1 MSCAVSD
8 QTEWDVLRRFP
19 SVRRWVRA
27 IIRARMRRPRRS
39 VSRCSEENANDFRSA
54 LARRPLYVFI
64 PLALLIPLLFLSQS
78 PSDRDSHQVQVNS
91 ADKGMHLVGIS

>member
-1 MSCAVSD
+1 MSD

-27 IIRARMRRPRRS
+27 IHPGEDAQTTPQRLPLLGGECQRLS
-39 VSRCSEENANDFRSA
+39 SA

>member
-1 MSCAVSD
+1 MSSAVSD

-19 SVRRWVRA
+19 SVRRWARA
-27 IIRARMRRPRRS
+27 IIRARMHRPRRS

-64 PLALLIPLLFLSQS
+64 PLALLIPFLLQSQS
-78 PSDRDSHQVQVNS
+78 PSDRDSHPVLLNS
-91 ADKGMHLVGIS
+91 TYKGMYLVGIS